1 MTELN
6 LKILIVGDSNVG
18 KTSILLKYIDGKY
31 PDEHV
36 STIGVEHKIKN
47 FEYKGFKVRLQIWDT
62 VGQERFHSITY
73 NYFHN
78 SDGIIFVY
86 DITNHKSFEGVKNW
100 IKEAEEFEDSFEKIL
115 LGNKCD
121 LIDQREVTKEEV
133 EDYCNEKNIELFE
146 TSAKIDINLNEVFDK
161 IIELIF
167 NGKTKEEIIKSFG
180 NTNSSLSILSKNS
193 YKSNKKKKNKKN
205 EKCC

>member
-36 STIGVEHKIKN
+36 STIGVENKIKN

-100 IKEAEEFEDSFEKIL
+100 IKEAEEFEDSFKRIL

-146 TSAKIDINLNEVFDK
+146 TSAKIDINLKEVFDK

-193 YKSNKKKKNKKN
+193 YKINKKKKNKKN